1 MWIPKILPI
10 IWKIWEMIK
19 FASAIGIFIG
29 GFVILLSMIPNKA
42 IYDCNMINTPNR
54 VDIPIKVIIECQQR
68 GVWAKK

>member
-1 MWIPKILPI
+1 MPIQKMLQI
-10 IWKIWEMIK
+10 IWKIIQMIK
-19 FASAIGIFIG
+19 FAIVFSLLIC